1 MVTICE
7 WKNGNAIIIHSAYQR
22 QTQFRET
29 KKLIWYII
37 SVMYKK
43 IRYEGEAERD
53 GSFQKSNDRFR
64 NHTKYLTDLLQTLT
78 NKNR

>member
-1 MVTICE
+1 
-7 WKNGNAIIIHSAYQR
+7 
-22 QTQFRET
+22 
-29 KKLIWYII
+29 
-37 SVMYKK
+37 MYKK